1 MFERE
6 VGFAAERIRHAPHN
20 DSAWAYLR
28 GLAALPGQAA
38 QLAYAPGVAAIC
50 LEVCIPRAHSL
61 FSGAWHIMMA

>member
-1 MFERE
+1 VFERE
-6 VGFAAERIRHAPHN
+6 VGFAAERIRRAPHN

-50 LEVCIPRAHSL
+50 LEVCASPGPTHLSL
-61 FSGAWHIMMA
+61 EVGML